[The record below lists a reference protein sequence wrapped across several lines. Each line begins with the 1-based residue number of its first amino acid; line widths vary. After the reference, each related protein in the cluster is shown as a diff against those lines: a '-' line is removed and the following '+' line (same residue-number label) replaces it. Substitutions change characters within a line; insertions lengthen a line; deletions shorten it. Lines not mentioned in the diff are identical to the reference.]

1 MSEFVLGV
9 LCTLWLIATVIILVV
24 VWQLPEVLDFE
35 HHLIVGHVGGDVTLR
50 YTQSGVAVAS
60 FSLAVNDR
68 RNKDAPP
75 TWYRVTCWR
84 QLAEFANEYVR
95 KGAPLL
101 VSGGRLVQSEWQTDA
116 GEKRTSLELTAD
128 AVTLLGSKADADEGG
143 AEAGERFPF

>member
-1 MSEFVLGV
+1 M
-9 LCTLWLIATVIILVV
+9 
-24 VWQLPEVLDFE
+24 PNFE

-60 FSLAVNDR
+60 FLLAVNDR
-68 RNKDAPP
+68 RNKDAPQ
-75 TWYRVTCWR
+75 TWYRVTCWL

-128 AVTLLGSKADADEGG
+128 AVTLLGSKADAEAETEGDDSG
-143 AEAGERFPF
+143 DSGPFPF

>member
-1 MSEFVLGV
+1 M
-9 LCTLWLIATVIILVV
+9 
-24 VWQLPEVLDFE
+24 PNFE
-35 HHLIVGHVGGDVTLR
+35 THVIVGHVGNVGDLK
-50 YTQSGVAVAS
+50 YTSDGVAVINIS
-60 FSLAVNDR
+60 VAVNDR

-128 AVTLLGSKADADEGG
+128 AVTLLGSKADAEAEMA
-143 AEAGERFPF
+143 AEASGGDGFPF